1 MKLKETIRAKKRDKK
16 SAAYLL
22 GKPLPRKIF
31 RHGGSYAVDL
41 PMVFVKRNG
50 SPEVLIE
57 ETGSG
62 LFIHAKSPLD
72 IMENDPLFSK
82 FIQAIYH
89 DAMTNPAKL
98 HDMLEVWDDKTVAM
112 LKDVTPYH
120 E

>member
-1 MKLKETIRAKKRDKK
+1 MKTKEATHSKKTAKKDCACFLER
-16 SAAYLL
+16 A
-22 GKPLPRKIF
+22 LPRKIF

-50 SPEVLIE
+50 NPEVFIE
-57 ETGSG
+57 EVGNG
-62 LFIHAKSPLD
+62 LFIHPSSQWD

-89 DAMTNPAKL
+89 DAISNPSKL
-98 HDMLEVWDDKTVAM
+98 HDMKEVWDDKTVSM
-112 LKDVTPYH
+112 LKDVAPYN